1 MKTKLVRGKNLNIQ
15 TAMFEWILE
24 NIYERVYYITKE
36 NKKVVQ
42 RSNKFWIRWFCATTS
57 NNIARSHWSLGW
69 INSAFPSNE
78 TIVQLFEVKLPNSF
92 MIRPTAFLCLLENLH
107 WIPVIWGMRVPWWQ
121 VTLIF
126 HRRIRFELIAFLL
139 RFDVFYYSQF
149 SCYTWQGERFSSIK
163 KTWQK
168 DKKIKRMR

>member
-1 MKTKLVRGKNLNIQ
+1 MKEYIASLKKTTK
-15 TAMFEWILE
+15 
-24 NIYERVYYITKE
+24 
-36 NKKVVQ
+36 
-42 RSNKFWIRWFCATTS
+42 WFRDQINS
-57 NNIARSHWSLGW
+57 EFGDFVLLHQNNIARSHWSLGW

-78 TIVQLFEVKLPNSF
+78 TIVRLFEVKLPNSF

-126 HRRIRFELIAFLL
+126 HRRMRVELIAFLL